1 MKTQLYN
8 KRNVF
13 RAQYSHNT
21 VMHLVL
27 ACAVMYILLQG
38 VNVILI
44 VLSSTPKTVF
54 AQMVLPNIGL
64 QDFQHV
70 LHKPWVLLSY
80 FWLHASFLNLL
91 SNMLWLY
98 CFGSVIQSFVGYREV
113 FPMFILSS
121 LAAGLAFVGLS
132 SFWPAIQGD
141 TILTAMPGVM
151 AFAVGA
157 FVLVPRYRFFLT
169 EHFSIPIWLVLIIF
183 VVLNVMTV
191 SNRLPLMVLL
201 ALSALFGA
209 LYIQMLKSGYK
220 PGQFLYSGGDKLQ
233 AMVTPEELL
242 GKRSPAKREQ
252 SLKVGKRQ
260 IVEHPSQEYIDT
272 LLDKINQK
280 GYKSLTAEEKATLM
294 NAGK

>member
-54 AQMVLPNIGL
+54 AQRVLPNIGL

-132 SFWPAIQGD
+132 SFWPTIQGD

-183 VVLNVMTV
+183 IVLNVLTV

-220 PGQFLYSGGDKLQ
+220 PGHLLYRSGDKLQ
-233 AMVTPEELL
+233 AMVTPDELQ
-242 GKRSPAKREQ
+242 GIRTAAKREQ
-252 SLKVGKRQ
+252 SLKVGKHQ
-260 IVEHPSQEYIDT
+260 IVEHPSSEYIDM

>member
-1 MKTQLYN
+1 MKTQFYN

-13 RAQYSHNT
+13 RARYSHNT

-38 VNVILI
+38 INVILI
-44 VLSSTPKTVF
+44 VLSATPKTVF
-54 AQMVLPNIGL
+54 TQRVLPDIGL

-70 LHKPWVLLSY
+70 IHKPWVLLSY
-80 FWLHASFLNLL
+80 FWLHASFLNML

-113 FPMFILSS
+113 FPMFMITC

-132 SFWPAIQGD
+132 SFWPVVQGD
-141 TILTAMPGVM
+141 VLLTALPGVM

-157 FVLVPRYRFFLT
+157 FVLVPGYRFFLT
-169 EHFSIPIWLVLIIF
+169 EHFSIPIWVVLIVFI
-183 VVLNVMTV
+183 VLNVLTV

-201 ALSALFGA
+201 AFAALFGA
-209 LYIQMLKSGYK
+209 LYIQLLKSGYK
-220 PGQFLYSGGDKLQ
+220 PGQFLYSGGNKLQ
-233 AMVTPEELL
+233 AMVTPEELQ
-242 GKRSPAKREQ
+242 GKRLTVKREQ
-252 SLKVGKRQ
+252 TLRVGKHQ
-260 IVEHPSQEYIDT
+260 IMEHPSQEYIDV

-280 GYKSLTAEEKATLM
+280 GYKSLTAEEKETLI